1 MVHWTCEF
9 NSVLPK
15 VLWKDLLSGQW
26 RGPDVLI
33 IFGRGYACVFPQDAD
48 SPIWIPDRLVRP
60 TPGEAAKKEEAMETD
75 EISDVSNEENEGNSV
90 TGFGNHLD
98 ENQMPCQRS

>member
-9 NSVLPK
+9 NSILPK

-33 IFGRGYACVFPQDAD
+33 TSGRGYACVFPQDAD

-60 TPGEAAKKEEAMETD
+60 TPGEMAEKEKATETA
-75 EISDVSNEENEGNSV
+75 EKSDVSNEENETNSV
-90 TGFGNHLD
+90 TGSGNHLD
-98 ENQMPCQRS
+98 ESQTPHQGS